1 MTALMNFVGFDA
13 SAFGN
18 HEFDSKQKGLRSV
31 LAYSHFPHLCANIQ
45 ADTALH
51 ITPLPYKIFD
61 VEGVRIGVLSVV
73 QLGTHDMPDAHPNL
87 LKGMSFTPVEETI
100 RKYLW
105 LRDKVDVFIL
115 LSHIGYEDD
124 VEMANKFPCFDLIIG
139 GHTHTQLKGGEMH
152 NGVLVTQNVNKLK
165 RVTLTTIKVEE
176 GKVIS
181 KEAKNIEVEG
191 HQGKNLTAQ
200 AIVDSFNNN
209 PEFQRQLA
217 WAEEFCNVE
226 ELGSMMCDAMIEEA
240 EADLAIENYG
250 GVRYD
255 KKEAGPFTIH
265 DVLRLDP
272 FGNPCI
278 EMTLT
283 GEEFRRMLISC
294 FDNSQ
299 GYFPFVGGVVC
310 HVQLDKEQERIIDLK
325 LFTLDGKK
333 FNLKKKYKVVTNS
346 FVAAICDEPRSD
358 QGTDIGMICSDMLMH
373 FLEKKGKV
381 DYRGV
386 KRINFIQ

>member
-1 MTALMNFVGFDA
+1 MRKVLLFLIATFFISVGMRAQTKEIHILSANDMHANIDNMPILADIVDSLRAIDNNLLVFSAGDNRTGNPINDLYSIPTYPMTALMNFVGFDA

-61 VEGVRIGVLSVV
+61 IEGVRIGVLSVV
-73 QLGTHDMPDAHPNL
+73 QLGTHGMPDAHPNL

-240 EADLAIENYG
+240 EADLAI
-250 GVRYD
+250 
-255 KKEAGPFTIH
+255 
-265 DVLRLDP
+265 
-272 FGNPCI
+272 
-278 EMTLT
+278 
-283 GEEFRRMLISC
+283 
-294 FDNSQ
+294 
-299 GYFPFVGGVVC
+299 
-310 HVQLDKEQERIIDLK
+310 
-325 LFTLDGKK
+325 
-333 FNLKKKYKVVTNS
+333 
-346 FVAAICDEPRSD
+346 
-358 QGTDIGMICSDMLMH
+358 
-373 FLEKKGKV
+373 
-381 DYRGV
+381 
-386 KRINFIQ
+386 